1 MEPTMRVLA
10 LAGSLRAG
18 SFNRRLLSNAI
29 AFLEP
34 HAEVDQ
40 VEPVDL
46 VMPMFDGDAETRD
59 GLPEAARRLRER
71 IAAAD
76 ALVIATPEYNHSIPG
91 GLKNVIDWVSR
102 GKDQPF
108 RGRPVLLLSAS
119 PGAYGGVR
127 SLTALRTV
135 MAAVGSVVVPGSVSV
150 PHAEKAFDA
159 AGLLIDPRQR
169 AQVEK
174 GCAELLRFAAA
185 LRP

>member
-1 MEPTMRVLA
+1 MRILA
-10 LAGSLRAG
+10 LSGALRAG
-18 SFNRRLLSNAI
+18 SFNRRLLANAV
-29 AFLEP
+29 AYLEP
-34 HAEVDQ
+34 RAEVDR
-40 VEPVDL
+40 VEPGDL
-46 VMPMFDGDAETRD
+46 AMPIFDGDAEIRD
-59 GLPEAARRLRER
+59 GLPDAALRLRQR

-91 GLKNVIDWVSR
+91 GLKNAIDWVSR

-108 RGRPVLLLSAS
+108 RGRPVLVLSAS

-127 SLTALRTV
+127 AQATLRQV
-135 MAAVGSVVVPGSVSV
+135 LASVGSVVLPASVSV
-150 PHAEKAFDA
+150 PHADKAFDG

-174 GCAELLRFAAA
+174 ACAELLRFAAA